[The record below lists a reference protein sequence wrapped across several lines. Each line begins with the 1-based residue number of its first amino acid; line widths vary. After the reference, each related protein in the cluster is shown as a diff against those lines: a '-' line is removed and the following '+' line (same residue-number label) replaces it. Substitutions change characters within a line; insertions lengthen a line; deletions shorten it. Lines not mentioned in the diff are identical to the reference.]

1 MSPLMDLIY
10 ESILGLK
17 VAAMDK
23 PFVEYNIINLIH
35 YFQFNFMAGLGDPA
49 ILFIQLQH
57 MRRIWRL
64 SELVILLSPIL
75 TAYVLLSAM
84 YMNC

>member
-23 PFVEYNIINLIH
+23 PFVEYNIINLILK
-35 YFQFNFMAGLGDPA
+35 N
-49 ILFIQLQH
+49 
-57 MRRIWRL
+57 RI
-64 SELVILLSPIL
+64 I
-75 TAYVLLSAM
+75 
-84 YMNC
+84 